1 MESSIAKFLWR
12 QPACERLPTNVGRA
26 LLGSNLSKDSWLLQ
40 NWPARPGCH
49 GAPRRRMFRRLAAAQ
64 RGAMFAPSLCA
75 AKGRPGARQ
84 GRVFGRLA
92 APRRRRGCAF
102 SAPPRGGGGE
112 WSGFQPDRAH
122 KAEIRRGECGRRS
135 STAPWCNG
143 STLVSKSSCR
153 GSIPRGAPLSKC
165 AGLRCA
171 IGGFLREVPVVNL
184 PG

>member
-12 QPACERLPTNVGRA
+12 QPACERLPTIVGRA
-26 LLGSNLSKDSWLLQ
+26 SLGSNLSKDSWLLQ
-40 NWPARPGCH
+40 TRLRATGATARREGACFGVSLRHRGAPCLRRLSAPPEGAPARG
-49 GAPRRRMFRRLAAAQ
+49 
-64 RGAMFAPSLCA
+64 RGACLAVARRHAGAVVAPSLC
-75 AKGRPGARQ
+75 RPGA
-84 GRVFGRLA
+84 
-92 APRRRRGCAF
+92 
-102 SAPPRGGGGE
+102 GG

-122 KAEIRRGECGRRS
+122 KPEIWRGECGRRI